1 MSAFVLMR
9 WGPFEVLSRG
19 LKPPSPPLL
28 EDCSVSVLKLGYRG
42 SKNRSQKETFVTIHV
57 RSDGSGGVEVVRRGQ
72 ILDAF

>member
-19 LKPPSPPLL
+19 VKASSPQ
-28 EDCSVSVLKLGYRG
+28 DRSVSVLKLGYRG

-57 RSDGSGGVEVVRRGQ
+57 RSDGSWAKVGVVRRGQ